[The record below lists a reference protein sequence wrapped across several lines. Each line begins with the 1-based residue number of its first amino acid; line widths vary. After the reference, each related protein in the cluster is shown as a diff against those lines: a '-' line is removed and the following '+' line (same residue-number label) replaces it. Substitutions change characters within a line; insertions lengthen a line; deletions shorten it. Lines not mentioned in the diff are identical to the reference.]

1 MKLLKTLIAAA
12 TVALAAALPT
22 SSHATLVLTLDDL
35 STAGV
40 DRVIPGIGGPGF
52 DWATFPGS
60 VGTWSL
66 TVTTG
71 YGNGNSDI
79 FGIDLNSIAAS
90 SSAGGTLRI
99 TLTETDLTL
108 GAHGG
113 PVTVNSAIGGT
124 TQGLVTY
131 RSWLDDANN
140 PLNLANPT
148 GQGTLL
154 FSGSSSNM
162 AFAATGQGTTL
173 ASDPFAM
180 TLQVD
185 ITHTGRATSS
195 FDFSA
200 NVPEPS
206 TLALLSVALLGAGFT
221 ARRRNA

>member
-1 MKLLKTLIAAA
+1 MKLLKNLIAAA
-12 TVALAAALPT
+12 SVALVAALPT
-22 SSHATLVLTLDDL
+22 ASHATLVMTLDDL

-40 DRVIPGIGGPGF
+40 DRVIYGVDGPGF

-60 VGTWSL
+60 VGTWAL

-99 TLTETDLTL
+99 TLTETDLSL
-108 GAHGG
+108 GANGA

-124 TQGLVTY
+124 TQGTVSY
-131 RSWLDDANN
+131 KSWLDDANSA
-140 PLNLANPT
+140 LNLTNPT

-154 FSGSSSNM
+154 FSGSSSTM
-162 AFAATGQGTTL
+162 VFAASGQGTTR

-195 FDFSA
+195 FDFA
-200 NVPEPS
+200 ATVPEPG
-206 TLALLSVALLGAGFT
+206 TLALLSVALLGAGFA

>member
-1 MKLLKTLIAAA
+1 MKLFKTLIAAA
-12 TVALAAALPT
+12 TVALAAAVPT
-22 SSHATLVLTLDDL
+22 ASHATLVLTLDDL
-35 STAGV
+35 TTAGV
-40 DRVIPGIGGPGF
+40 DRVVMGIDGPDF

-71 YGNGNSDI
+71 FGNGSSSI

-90 SSAGGTLRI
+90 SNAGGTLRI

-108 GAHGG
+108 GANGG

-124 TQGLVTY
+124 TQGTVSY
-131 RSWLDDANN
+131 SSWLDDANN
-140 PLNLANPT
+140 ALNVANPT
-148 GQGTLL
+148 GQGSLL
-154 FSGSSSNM
+154 FSGTSSSM
-162 AFAATGQGTTL
+162 AFAASGQGTTL

-185 ITHTGRATSS
+185 ITHSGRATSS
-195 FDFSA
+195 FDFAAS
-200 NVPEPS
+200 VPEPG
-206 TLALLSVALLGAGFT
+206 TLALLSVALLGAGFA